1 MDEPKVKKLNFGEY
15 IVIIKYFGDGRI
27 DVDVLDELGEL
38 IEGLYITNEDDDNDE
53 FDFNLN

>member
-1 MDEPKVKKLNFGEY
+1 MDEPKIKKLNFGEY
-15 IVIIKYFGDGRI
+15 LVVIKYFGDGRI

-38 IEGLYITNEDDDNDE
+38 IEGLYITNEEDNDD

>member
-1 MDEPKVKKLNFGEY
+1 MDEPKIKKLNFGEY
-15 IVIIKYFGDGRI
+15 LVVIKYFGDGRI

-38 IEGLYITNEDDDNDE
+38 IEGLYITNEENNDD